1 MINWQ
6 NAEFEISCGSSKQ
19 FFRSDLPEI
28 AFSGKSNVG
37 KSSLINK
44 LLNRKS
50 LARTSSEPGKTRT
63 VNFFN
68 IDKKLRFDDLPGY
81 GYAKVSQDIKK
92 KWTDLM
98 DGFWADERDIRLVI
112 QLIDLR
118 NGPTADDMM
127 MLDFLN
133 YYNYN
138 FIVAATK
145 ADKLKKTERNSKLEE
160 LKSIKQLNSI
170 DIIDFSVKEDSGRD
184 RIREIITEVV
194 E

>member
-1 MINWQ
+1 MINWH
-6 NAEFEISCGSSKQ
+6 NAVFETSCVSPKQ
-19 FFRSDLPEI
+19 FFESDLPEI
-28 AFSGKSNVG
+28 VLSGKSNVG

-50 LARTSSEPGKTRT
+50 LARTSSEPGKTRA

-68 IDKKLRFDDLPGY
+68 IDSQLRVADLPGY
-81 GYAKVSQDIKK
+81 GYAKVSKDIKE
-92 KWTDLM
+92 KWMKLM
-98 DGFWADERDIRLVI
+98 DSFWDSKRDIRLVI

-133 YYNYN
+133 YYEYD

-145 ADKLKKTERNSKLEE
+145 ADKLKKRQRAENAEKLKE
-160 LKSIKQLNSI
+160 LKQLEGI
-170 DIIDFSVKEDSGRD
+170 EIVEFSTFEEEGKN
-184 RIREIITEVV
+184 RILDIITEMVR
-194 E
+194 